1 MKLTVYIINIL
12 LLLGVFVGNYFYNT
26 IGTLEIKSITSA
38 GFVLIGLI
46 NLIYAL
52 VVLKTKEKRFAIIQ
66 FLGLV
71 FAMLGDIILEPN
83 FILGAMFFAV
93 GHILFFVAYCFLEK
107 FNWKDL
113 IPGVIIFIPAT
124 LFILL
129 APIFEFES
137 VLMQIVCVVYAII
150 ISLMLGK
157 AISNFIR
164 TRSVLNLII
173 LIGSFLFLFSDL
185 MLLLRHFANLSRI
198 FGYLCLATYYPAECL
213 LAHSILY
220 VKKEKKD

>member
-1 MKLTVYIINIL
+1 MKLGVYIINIL
-12 LLLGVFVGNYFYNT
+12 LFIGVSIGNYFYNT
-26 IGTLEIKSITSA
+26 VGTLTIKSITSA

-52 VVLKTKEKRFAIIQ
+52 VVLKTKDKKFVIIQ
-66 FLGLV
+66 FAGLV
-71 FAMLGDIILEPN
+71 FAMLGDIILEPS
-83 FILGAMFFAV
+83 FIVGAMLFAV

-113 IPGVIIFIPAT
+113 IYGVVIFIPAT

-129 APIFEFES
+129 APIFKFES
-137 VLMQIVCVVYAII
+137 VLMQIVCVVYAVI

-157 AISNFIR
+157 AISNFVR
-164 TRSVLNLII
+164 NRSVLNLII

-185 MLLLRHFANLSRI
+185 MLLLRHFANLSRV
-198 FGYLCLATYYPAECL
+198 FGYLCLATYYPAECI
-213 LAHSILY
+213 LAHSLLHTN
-220 VKKEKKD
+220 KAEK